1 MKRLLLAGVLAATAA
16 LGGCV
21 VAPAGPVAYYP
32 PAVRV
37 YPAPPPPVVVYPRPY
52 YGYGYGHGYGRGY
65 GYGRWGYRGW
75 H

>member
-1 MKRLLLAGVLAATAA
+1 MKRLLLAGALAATAA

-21 VAPAGPVAYYP
+21 VAPPQPVAYYP

-52 YGYGYGHGYGRGY
+52 DRPGPGYGRRGY
-65 GYGRWGYRGW
+65 YRGW
-75 H
+75 Y